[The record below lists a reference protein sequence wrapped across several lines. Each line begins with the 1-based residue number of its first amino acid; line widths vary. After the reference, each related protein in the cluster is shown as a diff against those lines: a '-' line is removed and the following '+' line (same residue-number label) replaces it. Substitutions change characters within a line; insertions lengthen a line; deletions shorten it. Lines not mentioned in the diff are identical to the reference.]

1 MSQIHLFELSFAG
14 LFFVLL
20 ILFALVIRKRP
31 EKRLREIPAFAHLGR
46 SVGLAVEAG
55 KRLHIALGYG
65 GVNDVQGASGLVG
78 LTMLQRIARAA
89 SISDRPPIASSGE
102 GTLGILSQDTL
113 KSSYQAIRSENLYD
127 PIYGQI
133 SGLTPFSYAAGTLPI
148 IMDQQVST
156 TVLAGHFG
164 SEVAL
169 ITDANE
175 RVGSQTMAGS
185 DNLEAQAV
193 LYVSSQD
200 PLIGEEL
207 YASGA
212 YLNAGLMHQA
222 SVRTQDVMR
231 WVVIAGI
238 LLGGLLKLIGVIE

>member
-1 MSQIHLFELSFAG
+1 MSQIHLLELGFVG
-14 LFFVLL
+14 LFFIVLIICSIL
-20 ILFALVIRKRP
+20 IRQRP
-31 EKRLREIPAFAHLGR
+31 NWRLREIPAYTRLGR

-55 KRLHIALGYG
+55 KRLHISLGYG
-65 GVNDVQGASGLVG
+65 GVNDMQGASGLIG

-89 SISDRPPIASSGE
+89 SISDQPPVATSGE

-113 KSSYQAIRSENLYD
+113 QSAYRAIRSENLYD

-133 SGLTPFSYAAGTLPI
+133 SGLTPFSYAAGAIPI
-148 IMDQQVST
+148 IFDQQVST

-169 ITDANE
+169 IVDANE

-185 DNLEAQAV
+185 DSLEAQAV
-193 LYVSSQD
+193 LYASAQD

-207 YASGA
+207 YAGGA
-212 YLNAGLMHQA
+212 YLNAGVMHQA
-222 SVRTQDVMR
+222 SLHTQDVMR
-231 WVVIAGI
+231 WVVILGI
-238 LLGGLLKLIGVIE
+238 LVGSLLKLIGVIE

>member
-14 LFFVLL
+14 LFFILL

-55 KRLHIALGYG
+55 KRLHISLGYG

-113 KSSYQAIRSENLYD
+113 KS
-127 PIYGQI
+127 
-133 SGLTPFSYAAGTLPI
+133 
-148 IMDQQVST
+148 
-156 TVLAGHFG
+156 
-164 SEVAL
+164 
-169 ITDANE
+169 
-175 RVGSQTMAGS
+175 
-185 DNLEAQAV
+185 
-193 LYVSSQD
+193 
-200 PLIGEEL
+200 
-207 YASGA
+207 
-212 YLNAGLMHQA
+212 
-222 SVRTQDVMR
+222 
-231 WVVIAGI
+231 
-238 LLGGLLKLIGVIE
+238 

>member
-1 MSQIHLFELSFAG
+1 MNPILPFELGFAG
-14 LFFVLL
+14 LFFIILVIYALL
-20 ILFALVIRKRP
+20 IRKRP
-31 EKRLREIPAFAHLGR
+31 DRPLREIPAFARLGR

-55 KRLHIALGYG
+55 KRLHISLGYG
-65 GVNDVQGASGLVG
+65 GVNDVPGASGLVG

-89 SISDRPPIASSGE
+89 SISDKPPIATSGE

-113 KSSYQAIRSENLYD
+113 HSAYQAIRSESLFD
-127 PIYGQI
+127 PMYGQI
-133 SGLTPFSYAAGTLPI
+133 SGLTPFSYAAGTLPVI
-148 IMDQQVST
+148 FDQQVST

-169 ITDANE
+169 IVDANE
-175 RVGSQTMAGS
+175 RVGSYTLAGS

-193 LYVSSQD
+193 LYASAQD

-207 YASGA
+207 YAGGA

-222 SVRTQDVMR
+222 SIRTQDVMR
-231 WVVIAGI
+231 WVVILGI
-238 LLGGLLKLIGVIE
+238 LLGSMLKLFGVIK

>member
-102 GTLGILSQDTL
+102 GTLVILSQDTL

>member
-1 MSQIHLFELSFAG
+1 VNPILPFELGFAG
-14 LFFVLL
+14 LFFI
-20 ILFALVIRKRP
+20 ILVIYALVIRKRP
-31 EKRLREIPAFAHLGR
+31 DRPLREIPAFARLGR

-55 KRLHIALGYG
+55 KRLHISLGYG

-89 SISDRPPIASSGE
+89 SISDKPPIATSGE

-113 KSSYQAIRSENLYD
+113 HSAYQAIRSENLFD
-127 PIYGQI
+127 PMYGQI
-133 SGLTPFSYAAGTLPI
+133 SGLTPFSYAAGTLPVI
-148 IMDQQVST
+148 FDQQVST

-169 ITDANE
+169 IVDANE
-175 RVGSQTMAGS
+175 RVGSHTLAGS

-193 LYVSSQD
+193 LYASAQD

-207 YASGA
+207 YAGGA

-222 SVRTQDVMR
+222 SLRAQDVMR
-231 WVVIAGI
+231 WVVILGI
-238 LLGGLLKLIGVIE
+238 LLGSMLKLFGVIK